1 MVDTDEIPSLR
12 ERIAQLEE
20 DLADARENQAASKEL
35 EDELMKELEANETA
49 LDQAQQKQDLLQRDI
64 LSWKDKYQ
72 QATTEA
78 SKAQTT
84 MQKEIDSLRETQKRL
99 KLRLRE
105 VEVSNDEIE
114 RNERVHQSD
123 LERLR
128 TEHEALL
135 EQHAML
141 ESDFAE
147 TESLRA
153 DNQRLRD
160 DLRDANAEISVLQ
173 AKITKLGK
181 EGPVLI
187 PSASSMSDVP
197 SPPPSNA
204 GTRASNSV
212 EPSRRASVTHSEV
225 SLSLQPSGTISEPP
239 ARSRGNPRR
248 ESTAWLKVQEL
259 KARTERMR
267 GQLSSTFN
275 VRPCSRSES
284 RNEDRPASRASRPG
298 SALSHSSLRS
308 RRLSSTH
315 SDVSSIRSPP
325 FGQAPLAA
333 DSALL
338 SPDSLRPSAAYGH
351 RPRPLSIQ
359 SPSSIAT
366 VPVPEVSTPTEENP
380 RTNDVNPNA
389 ALPSH
394 LTEKSKLYSPS
405 HLPLNLP
412 RKVGTVDASR
422 VSRSRVNGSLSSSMS
437 VADRRKSLQI
447 PKTTSVPLA
456 HLRPGSATGHRT
468 ASSERQPTGTAQKPI
483 GAPNNPGPPTRSGFP
498 EPPTGSPSRLPAP
511 SNLRQKRMSLHLGLK
526 SPSTGQ

>member
-1 MVDTDEIPSLR
+1 MAGTDDIASLQA
-12 ERIAQLEE
+12 RIAQLEE

-64 LSWKDKYQ
+64 QSWKDKYQ

-84 MQKEIDSLRETQKRL
+84 MQKEIDSLREIQKKL
-99 KLRLRE
+99 KLQLRE

-128 TEHEALL
+128 AEHEALL

-141 ESDFAE
+141 ESDYAA

-160 DLRDANAEISVLQ
+160 ELRDANAEISVLQ
-173 AKITKLGK
+173 AKIAKLEK
-181 EGPVLI
+181 EGPALI

-204 GTRASNSV
+204 GTRVSNSV
-212 EPSRRASVTHSEV
+212 QPSRRASVAHSEV
-225 SLSLQPSGTISEPP
+225 SLSRRPSGTTSEPP

-248 ESTAWLKVQEL
+248 ESSAWLKVQEL

-275 VRPCSRSES
+275 VRPCSRAGS
-284 RNEDRPASRASRPG
+284 RNDDRPASRASRPG

-308 RRLSSTH
+308 RRLSSAH

-325 FGQAPLAA
+325 FGHATLAA

-338 SPDSLRPSAAYGH
+338 SPDSMRPSAAHGR

-359 SPSSIAT
+359 GPSAIAT
-366 VPVPEVSTPTEENP
+366 APVPEVSTPTEENP
-380 RTNDVNPNA
+380 PTNDMTPKA

-412 RKVGTVDASR
+412 RKVGAIDTSR
-422 VSRSRVNGSLSSSMS
+422 VPRSRVNNSISSSMS
-437 VADRRKSLQI
+437 MADRRKSLQI
-447 PKTTSVPLA
+447 PNTATVSLA
-456 HLRPGSATGHRT
+456 HLRS
-468 ASSERQPTGTAQKPI
+468 ASSERQSAGTVEKLISAPI
-483 GAPNNPGPPTRSGFP
+483 KVESPARSGIP
-498 EPPTGSPSRLPAP
+498 KSPTGSPSRLPAP
-511 SNLRQKRMSLHLGLK
+511 SFLRQKRMSLHPGLK
-526 SPSTGQ
+526 SLSTGE